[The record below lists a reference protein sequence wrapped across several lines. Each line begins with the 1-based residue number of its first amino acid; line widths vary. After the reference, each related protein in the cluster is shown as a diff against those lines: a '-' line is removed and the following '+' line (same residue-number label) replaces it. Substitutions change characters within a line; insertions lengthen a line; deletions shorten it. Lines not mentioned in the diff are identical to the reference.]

1 MQIQVSN
8 QSFPGF
14 DQPASNLSAFL
25 FCLDTF
31 IISLRGGSIVKFS
44 TNNVS
49 EFKQWL
55 IEHKVREVATH
66 RRN

>member
-1 MQIQVSN
+1 MQIQDRN

-44 TNNVS
+44 TNNVL
-49 EFKQWL
+49 EFKRWL
-55 IEHKVREVATH
+55 IENKVREVATQAKQ
-66 RRN
+66 